1 MSSRSRHDLSRRQV
15 LERGLAF
22 AAGVATLGPR
32 SVLGEAED
40 DATRWAFVSDTHIP
54 CDPDRR
60 CRGSY
65 PYHNL
70 CEIVA
75 HVQASFADGLVI
87 TGDLARRRG
96 RIEAYENLKVVL
108 TPLARERPVY
118 LGIGNHDDRRVF
130 FRTFGGTTSV
140 KHPVENRHI
149 LTVTIGPVRL
159 VVLDTLY
166 VVNMMPGLLGR
177 PQLSWLDRLL
187 RACDDRPT
195 ILCLHHTPKVE
206 LLDTGR
212 FFEIIAPVTKV
223 KAVVYGHSHK
233 YAYSQY
239 KGIHLINLPAA
250 GYNFSSK
257 QPIGWVEAHLTA
269 RAGCF
274 TLHAIAGNRTRAE
287 KTERLCWR
295 V

>member
-1 MSSRSRHDLSRRQV
+1 M
-15 LERGLAF
+15 
-22 AAGVATLGPR
+22 
-32 SVLGEAED
+32 
-40 DATRWAFVSDTHIP
+40 
-54 CDPDRR
+54 
-60 CRGSY
+60 
-65 PYHNL
+65 
-70 CEIVA
+70 
-75 HVQASFADGLVI
+75 
-87 TGDLARRRG
+87 
-96 RIEAYENLKVVL
+96 
-108 TPLARERPVY
+108 
-118 LGIGNHDDRRVF
+118 
-130 FRTFGGTTSV
+130 

-212 FFEIIAPVTKV
+212 FFEIIAPVSKV

-274 TLHAIAGNRTRAE
+274 TLHAIAGNRARAE